1 MIGFFVMCEI
11 VIYVFYKGQPLAL
24 PMIGTEDN
32 AFGRV

>member
-24 PMIGTEDN
+24 PMIATEDN